1 MAISRKVKSSLN
13 GASWVRRMFEVGDE
27 LKQIHGEENV
37 YDFSLGNPNL
47 EPPPSLKKALKEL
60 ADHPIA
66 GMHRYMP
73 NNGYSETRRT
83 IAEYIK
89 EESGLPFTE
98 NHIVMTV
105 GAAGGTQCRPL
116 NPSSMREMKSSFLPL
131 ISWNSSFI
139 SITTEERSGWS
150 KQTTIFP

>member
-1 MAISRKVKSSLN
+1 MAISKRVKGAVS

-27 LKQIHGEENV
+27 LKRVYGEENV

-60 ADHPIA
+60 ADNPVA

-73 NNGYSETRRT
+73 NNGSSETRRT
-83 IAEYIK
+83 IAEYLK

-98 NHIVMTV
+98 NHLVMTV
-105 GAAGGTQCRPL
+105 GAAGGL
-116 NPSSMREMKSSFLPL
+116 NVTFKALLDEGDEVIVPPYHGIQVLY
-131 ISWNSSFI
+131 
-139 SITTEERSGWS
+139 
-150 KQTTIFP
+150 